1 MRVLMVC
8 LGNICRS
15 PMAEGVLRAVTL
27 HHNLNWHIESAGIE
41 SYHIGEAPHVHAQK
55 ACQKHGIDISKQR
68 ARRFVVSDVYQ
79 FDKIYAMS
87 DDVFREIKHIAG
99 TSFDEGK
106 ISLFLNE
113 LYPGS
118 NRSVPDPWYGPEE
131 GYLEVYNMIDKTCR
145 TIAEKYK
152 NSL

>member
-1 MRVLMVC
+1 MRILMVC

-15 PMAEGVLRAVTL
+15 PIAEGVMRNIALL
-27 HHNLNWHIESAGIE
+27 NNLNWQIASAGTE
-41 SYHIGEAPHVHAQK
+41 NYHIGEPPHSYSQK
-55 ACQKHGIDISKQR
+55 VCQKHGIDISQQR
-68 ARRFVVSDVYQ
+68 ARKFVASDFEQ

-87 DDVFREIKHIAG
+87 QDVLAEIKYQAG
-99 TSFDEGK
+99 SAFDEGK

-131 GYLEVYNMIDKTCR
+131 GYTEVYEMIERTCLG
-145 TIAEKYK
+145 IAAKYR
-152 NSL
+152 SAL

>member
-15 PMAEGVLRAVTL
+15 PIAEGVMRAVTL
-27 HHNLNWHIESAGIE
+27 HDNLNWYIDSAGIE
-41 SYHIGEAPHVHAQK
+41 SYHIGDTPHVHAQK

-68 ARRFVVSDVYQ
+68 ARKFVASDLNQ

-87 DDVFREIKHIAG
+87 EDILKEIKHIAG
-99 TSFDEGK
+99 SSFDEGK

-131 GYLEVYNMIDKTCR
+131 GYAEVYDMIDRTCR
-145 TIAEKYK
+145 IIAEKYK
-152 NSL
+152 STL